1 MISPDSDLQDKCSEC
16 CFCQLTRP
24 ADIFIVAGDKG
35 RLTKGMNPFGEIMEI
50 LTVPVPLPLL
60 VDRFIGTTLSERL
73 ANPKAAQRR
82 VVATPFVIESA
93 DPAFANVVTAITP
106 EHSMDLIDQLSCAAP
121 ILLVAGALA

>member
-1 MISPDSDLQDKCSEC
+1 MISPDSALQTNALES

-35 RLTKGMNPFGEIMEI
+35 RLTKGMNPFGEIMEV
-50 LTVPVPLPLL
+50 LTVPVPLRCSSMGSSAPRSL
-60 VDRFIGTTLSERL
+60 TRL

-82 VVATPFVIESA
+82 VVATFFVIQSA

-106 EHSMDLIDQLSCAAP
+106 ELSMDLIDQPYCAVP
-121 ILLVAGALA
+121 ILLVACALA